1 MTTPHDRIVEAIDAA
16 PVIEGEAD
24 GVLDESLPPEG
35 DMPEPEPEGIDPKVL
50 ARCAA
55 LDQNDTDNGA
65 RLLAHFG
72 DDLIHVRE
80 IGFHGWSGRHWDAEG
95 GQDRA
100 ERCAQEVARRIK
112 LESAHMEHFPS
123 DAIAM
128 REAEPLRARPAE
140 ELSDTEKA
148 ILRRGDE
155 ADERLRKRRGDRRK
169 FAISSGN
176 RSRTVAMIAQA
187 APHCTVAPAALDADP
202 MKFNVANGTLVFT
215 KRTSDIIDLECPDPD
230 VTRYTREIDVGVALA
245 PHDRSDHIA
254 KIAEV
259 AFDQAAKCPTFDAFL
274 ERFQPEEAQRR
285 FLQVAAGRALI
296 GGAASQVL
304 IFLYGEG
311 ANGKSVLMDVISN
324 VLGGYDGRLKPES
337 ITGAM
342 EQSGDKATPDFAR
355 LAGKRF
361 VAIAEL
367 PRGAPL
373 REGLVKTLTGS
384 EPIPVRNLNKGFFDL
399 LPEFIPW
406 MSGNHMPEI
415 SGIDRGIWRR
425 MKFVK
430 FPVSIP
436 DAEQKPM
443 PEVVASLMAEASG
456 ILNWLVEGALTFLRE
471 GLIDPPSVQALN
483 AELKSDADPVG
494 NFLRDC
500 VRDAIGQ
507 SVQARLLYESFK
519 SYCLANAIPVRL
531 EKSFSLAMKQKGF
544 KREDKRLRRW
554 LDIEVFDVP
563 ARPDAQK
570 SDFPDGY
577 GG

>member
-324 VLGGYDGRLKPES
+324 VLGGYAGRLKPES

-500 VRDAIGQ
+500 VRDAIWQ